1 MWKFLSNIILKN
13 RIVII
18 IMITALTVFMAQKG
32 REAKLSYSMAKL
44 LPNDHQVSVD
54 YNDFLNKYGSQNVLV
69 IAVEDSLIT
78 TLSHLKKWDKVSE
91 SIKNINGIEQII
103 SFSNLPILQ
112 KDADEKKFTVKKWFS
127 EDIQTE
133 EEFQKA
139 LAIYQSQPF
148 FKGLI
153 NSEDNKVTT
162 LLITLDEEMI
172 RSSKREILIS
182 SIKDLVDNYSTDF
195 GVKAHYSGLPYIRTV
210 HSVKVKNEISMFILF
225 TLLITALILYLF
237 FRSFKATISS
247 IIVVIIGVI
256 FSFGSIALIG
266 YEISILMALVPPVL
280 IVIGIPNC
288 IFLINKF
295 HSEFRLSKNKED
307 ALSKMIQKIGNI
319 TLLTNVTTA
328 SGFAA
333 FILTNSETLQEFG
346 VIASLNILF
355 IFLLSLFIIPIYFSF
370 SSAPKK
376 RHTQHLDK
384 KWLNNLVQYLA
395 YLVKYK
401 RKHIYVITVVLIVVG
416 FFGIIQLKTT
426 GNITDDLPK
435 DQALYKDLKF
445 LESNFGGVLPLEVLV
460 NTKKKNGLLKSYNL
474 RKIEKLSDVL
484 ETYPEFS
491 KPSSYIDAV
500 KYSKQAFYN
509 GDSTYY
515 SLPNSQE
522 QRVILSYL
530 KNSSEGLGFGNLL
543 MDSLKQEARI
553 SLRVA
558 DISTSKMDSIFD
570 SLLPKINEIF
580 DPEKYDVT
588 ITGTSIVFLNGT
600 KFLIKNLVLSLLL
613 VIILIS
619 IFMAW
624 MFNSF
629 RMVVVSIIPNLI
641 PLLLTGAIMGY
652 FGIALKPS
660 TILVFSIAFGISV
673 DDTIHF
679 LAKYRQ
685 ELLMNNWNIRKSVFS
700 ALNETGVSM
709 FYTSVV
715 LFFGFF
721 IFVASDFGGTIAL
734 GLLVSITLMLAM
746 LSNLLLLPALLLSL
760 EKIINYEAF
769 QEPLL
774 DTFDEEEDVELD
786 ELKVKRKEKQS

>member
-1 MWKFLSNIILKN
+1 MWKFLSNFILKN

-44 LPNDHQVSVD
+44 LPNDHQVSID

-91 SIKNINGIEQII
+91 SIRKINGIEQII
-103 SFSNLPILQ
+103 SFSTLPILQ

-133 EEFQKA
+133 EEFQKV
-139 LAIYQSQPF
+139 LAIYQSQPL

-172 RSSKREILIS
+172 RSSKREILIF

-210 HSVKVKNEISMFILF
+210 DSVKVKNEISMFILF

-266 YEISILMALVPPVL
+266 YDISILMALVPPVL

-295 HSEFRLSKNKED
+295 HTEFRLSKNKED

-376 RHTQHLDK
+376 RHTHHLDK
-384 KWLNNLVQYLA
+384 KWINNLVQYLA

-426 GNITDDLPK
+426 GNITEDLPK
-435 DQALYKDLKF
+435 EQALYQDLKF

-500 KYSKQAFYN
+500 KYGKQAFYN

-530 KNSSEGLGFGNLL
+530 KNSSEGLGFGNML

-700 ALNETGVSM
+700 SLHETGVSM

-786 ELKVKRKEKQS
+786 ELKVKRKEK

>member
-44 LPNDHQVSVD
+44 LPNDHQVSID

-91 SIKNINGIEQII
+91 SIKKINGIEQII

-153 NSEDNKVTT
+153 NSEENKVTT

-172 RSSKREILIS
+172 RSSKREILIF
-182 SIKDLVDNYSTDF
+182 SIKALVDNYSTDF

-210 HSVKVKNEISMFILF
+210 DSVKVKNEISMFILF
-225 TLLITALILYLF
+225 TLLITALILFLF

-256 FSFGSIALIG
+256 FSFGSIALMG

-384 KWLNNLVQYLA
+384 KWINNLVQYLA

-426 GNITDDLPK
+426 GNITEDLPK
-435 DQALYKDLKF
+435 EQALYQDLKF

-588 ITGTSIVFLNGT
+588 ITGASIVFLNGT

-613 VIILIS
+613 VIVLIS

-774 DTFDEEEDVELD
+774 DTFDEEEDIELD
-786 ELKVKRKEKQS
+786 ELKVKRKEK

>member
-384 KWLNNLVQYLA
+384 KWINNLIQYLA

-426 GNITDDLPK
+426 GNITEDLPK
-435 DQALYKDLKF
+435 EQALYQDLKF

-685 ELLMNNWNIRKSVFS
+685 ELLINNWNIRKSVFS
-700 ALNETGVSM
+700 ALNETGLSM

-786 ELKVKRKEKQS
+786 ELKVKRKEK

>member
-1 MWKFLSNIILKN
+1 MWKFLSNFILKN

-127 EDIQTE
+127 EGIQTE

-139 LAIYQSQPF
+139 LTIYQSQPF

-172 RSSKREILIS
+172 RSSKREILIF

-210 HSVKVKNEISMFILF
+210 DSVKVKNEISMFILF

-256 FSFGSIALIG
+256 FSFGSIALMG

-307 ALSKMIQKIGNI
+307 ALRKMIQKIGNI

-384 KWLNNLVQYLA
+384 KWINNLVQYLA

-426 GNITDDLPK
+426 GNITEDLPK
-435 DQALYKDLKF
+435 EQALYQDLKF

-588 ITGTSIVFLNGT
+588 ITGASIVFLNGT

-685 ELLMNNWNIRKSVFS
+685 ELLINNWNIRKSVFS

-786 ELKVKRKEKQS
+786 ELKVKRKEK

>member
-1 MWKFLSNIILKN
+1 MWKSLSNIILKN

-18 IMITALTVFMAQKG
+18 IMIAALTVFMAQKG
-32 REAKLSYSMAKL
+32 RQAKLSYSMAKL

-54 YNDFLNKYGSQNVLV
+54 YNYFLNKYGPQNVLV
-69 IAVEDSLIT
+69 VAVEDSLIT

-91 SIKNINGIEQII
+91 SIKKINGIEQII

-112 KDADEKKFTVKKWFS
+112 NDADEKKFTIKKWFS

-162 LLITLDEEMI
+162 LLITLDEELI
-172 RSSKREILIS
+172 RSSKREILIF
-182 SIKDLVDNYSTDF
+182 SIKDLVDHYSTDF

-210 HSVKVKNEISMFILF
+210 DSVKVKNEISMFILF

-256 FSFGSIALIG
+256 FSFGSIALMG

-384 KWLNNLVQYLA
+384 KWINNLVQYLA

-426 GNITDDLPK
+426 GNITEDLPK
-435 DQALYKDLKF
+435 EQALYQDLKF

-774 DTFDEEEDVELD
+774 DTFDEEEDIELD
-786 ELKVKRKEKQS
+786 ELKVKRKEK

>member
-1 MWKFLSNIILKN
+1 MWKFLSNFILKN

-91 SIKNINGIEQII
+91 SIKKINGIEQII

-112 KDADEKKFTVKKWFS
+112 NDADEKKFTIKKWFS

-384 KWLNNLVQYLA
+384 KWINNLVQYLA

-426 GNITDDLPK
+426 GNITEDLPK
-435 DQALYKDLKF
+435 EQALYQDLKF

-588 ITGTSIVFLNGT
+588 ITGASIVFLNGT

-786 ELKVKRKEKQS
+786 ELKVKRKEK

>member
-153 NSEDNKVTT
+153 NSEENKVTT

-172 RSSKREILIS
+172 RSSKREILIF
-182 SIKDLVDNYSTDF
+182 SIKALVDNYSTDF

-210 HSVKVKNEISMFILF
+210 DSVKVKNEISMFILF
-225 TLLITALILYLF
+225 TLLITALILFLF

-256 FSFGSIALIG
+256 FSFGSIALMG

-384 KWLNNLVQYLA
+384 KWINNLVQYLA

-426 GNITDDLPK
+426 GNITEDLPK
-435 DQALYKDLKF
+435 EQALYQDLKF

-522 QRVILSYL
+522 QRVISSYL

-588 ITGTSIVFLNGT
+588 ITGASIVFLNGT

-613 VIILIS
+613 VIVLIS

-774 DTFDEEEDVELD
+774 DTFDEEEDIELD
-786 ELKVKRKEKQS
+786 ELKVKRKEK

>member
-1 MWKFLSNIILKN
+1 MWKFLSNFILKN

-44 LPNDHQVSVD
+44 LPNDHQVSID

-91 SIKNINGIEQII
+91 SIRKINGIEQII
-103 SFSNLPILQ
+103 SFSTLPILQ

-133 EEFQKA
+133 EEFQKV
-139 LAIYQSQPF
+139 LAIYQSQPL

-172 RSSKREILIS
+172 RSSKREILIF

-210 HSVKVKNEISMFILF
+210 DSVKVKNEISMFILF

-266 YEISILMALVPPVL
+266 YDISILMALVPPVL

-376 RHTQHLDK
+376 RHTHHLDK
-384 KWLNNLVQYLA
+384 KWINNLVQYLA

-426 GNITDDLPK
+426 GNITEDLPK
-435 DQALYKDLKF
+435 EQALYQDLKF

-500 KYSKQAFYN
+500 KYGKQAFYN

-530 KNSSEGLGFGNLL
+530 KNSSEGLGFGNML

-700 ALNETGVSM
+700 SLHETGVSM

-786 ELKVKRKEKQS
+786 ELKVKRKEK

>member
-1 MWKFLSNIILKN
+1 MWIFISRLILKN
-13 RIVII
+13 RIII
-18 IMITALTVFMAQKG
+18 ILLIVGLTIFMVKKG
-32 REAKLSYSMAKL
+32 GDVRLSYSMAKL
-44 LPNDHQVSVD
+44 LPSDHPISLD
-54 YNDFLNKYGSQNVLV
+54 YQDFLEKYGVQNVLV
-69 IAVEDSLIT
+69 IAIEDSLIS
-78 TLSHLKKWDKVSE
+78 TLEHLLKWDMVTHDIE
-91 SIKNINGIEQII
+91 IINGVEQVV
-103 SFSNLPILQ
+103 SFANLPILI
-112 KDADEKKFTVKKWFS
+112 KDTVKKNFIFKRWFS
-127 EDIQTE
+127 RNLKTEDQLDSA
-133 EEFQKA
+133 F
-139 LAIYQSQPF
+139 SQYGKQHF
-148 FKGLI
+148 YNSLI
-153 NSEDNKVTT
+153 NSNDNKLSTM
-162 LLITLDEEMI
+162 LITLDDVVMKSEGREE
-172 RSSKREILIS
+172 LIFI
-182 SIKDLVDNYSTDF
+182 IKDLVDAYADDF
-195 GVKAHYSGLPYIRTV
+195 QIKVHYSGLPYIRTV
-210 HSVKVKNEISMFILF
+210 DSIKVKKEISLFIIF
-225 TLLITALILYLF
+225 TLLITSLILFLF
-237 FRSFKATISS
+237 FRSFKAVISS
-247 IIVVIIGVI
+247 MIVVMLGVV
-256 FSFGSIALIG
+256 FSFGTISLLG
-266 YEISILMALVPPVL
+266 YEVSAVMALVPSVL

-295 HSEFRLSKNKED
+295 HNEFKRTQNKD
-307 ALSKMIQKIGNI
+307 LALRKMVQKIGNI
-319 TLLTNVTTA
+319 TLLTNLTTA

-346 VIASLNILF
+346 LVASINILF
-355 IFLLSLFIIPIYFSF
+355 IFFLSLFIIPIYFSF
-370 SSAPKK
+370 ASPPKH
-376 RHTQHLDK
+376 RHTKHLDK
-384 KWLNNLVQYLA
+384 IWINNLAKRLVFLVQYRR
-395 YLVKYK
+395 KY
-401 RKHIYVITVVLIVVG
+401 IYIITIILIVFG
-416 FFGIIQLKTT
+416 SFGIFNIKTT
-426 GNITDDLPK
+426 GNITDELPK
-435 DQALYKDLKF
+435 EGDLYKDLKF
-445 LESNFGGVLPLEVLV
+445 FENNFGGVMPLEIMI

-474 RKIEKLSDVL
+474 RKIEELSKEL
-484 ETYPEFS
+484 TSFKEFS
-491 KPSSYIDAV
+491 KPSSYVDMV

-509 GDSTYY
+509 GDSAYY

-522 QRVILSYL
+522 KSLILSYL
-530 KNSSEGLGFGNLL
+530 KNSTSVMNMGIFM

-558 DISTSKMDSIFD
+558 DISTTKMDSLFEALLPKVNKIFD
-570 SLLPKINEIF
+570 SN
-580 DPEKYDVT
+580 KYDVT
-588 ITGTSIVFLNGT
+588 VTGSSIVFLNGT
-600 KFLIKNLVLSLLL
+600 KFLLKNLMLSLLL

-685 ELLMNNWNIRKSVFS
+685 ELLVNNWNIKKSVLS

-734 GLLVSITLMLAM
+734 GLLVSITLLFAM

-786 ELKVKRKEKQS
+786 ELKVKRK

>member
-1 MWKFLSNIILKN
+1 MWKSLSNFILKN

-78 TLSHLKKWDKVSE
+78 TLSHLKKWDIVSE

-103 SFSNLPILQ
+103 SFSNLSFLQ
-112 KDADEKKFTVKKWFS
+112 KDAVEKKFTVKKWFS

-153 NSEDNKVTT
+153 NSDDNKVTT

-172 RSSKREILIS
+172 RSSKREILIF
-182 SIKDLVDNYSTDF
+182 SIKALVDNYSTDF

-210 HSVKVKNEISMFILF
+210 DSVKVKNEISMFILF

-256 FSFGSIALIG
+256 FSFGSIALMG

-384 KWLNNLVQYLA
+384 KWINNLVQYLA

-435 DQALYKDLKF
+435 EQALYQDLKF

-474 RKIEKLSDVL
+474 RKIEKLSDIL
-484 ETYPEFS
+484 ETFPEFS

-588 ITGTSIVFLNGT
+588 VTGASIVFLNGT

-786 ELKVKRKEKQS
+786 ELKVKRKEK

>member
-1 MWKFLSNIILKN
+1 MWIFISRLILKN
-13 RIVII
+13 RIII
-18 IMITALTVFMAQKG
+18 ILLIAGITVFMVKKG
-32 REAKLSYSMAKL
+32 RDARLSYSVAKL
-44 LPNDHQVSVD
+44 LPSNHPINLD
-54 YNDFLNKYGSQNVLV
+54 YQDFLEKYGEQNVLV
-69 IAVEDSLIT
+69 IAIEDSLMS
-78 TLSHLKKWDKVSE
+78 TLEHLLKWNKVTQKIEIINGVDKVV
-91 SIKNINGIEQII
+91 
-103 SFSNLPILQ
+103 SFANLPILL
-112 KDADEKKFTVKKWFS
+112 KDTANKNFVLKRWFS
-127 EDIQTE
+127 QNVKTQAELDSAFSQYN
-133 EEFQKA
+133 K
-139 LAIYQSQPF
+139 QPF
-148 FKGLI
+148 YKGLI
-153 NSEDNKVTT
+153 NSNDNKVSTM
-162 LLITLDEEMI
+162 LITLDDIVMKSVSREE
-172 RSSKREILIS
+172 LIF
-182 SIKDLVDNYSTDF
+182 SIKDLVDAYSDEFQTK
-195 GVKAHYSGLPYIRTV
+195 VHYSGIPYIRTV
-210 HSVKVKNEISMFILF
+210 HSIKIKEEISLFILF
-225 TLLITALILYLF
+225 TLLITSLILFLF
-237 FRSFKATISS
+237 FRSFKAVISS
-247 IIVVIIGVI
+247 MIVVMLGVV
-256 FSFGSIALIG
+256 FSFGTISLLG
-266 YEISILMALVPPVL
+266 YEVSVLMALVPPIL

-295 HSEFRLSKNKED
+295 HNEFKRTQDKD
-307 ALSKMIQKIGNI
+307 YALRKMVHKIGNI
-319 TLLTNVTTA
+319 TLLTNLTTA

-333 FILTNSETLQEFG
+333 FMLTNSETLQEFG
-346 VIASLNILF
+346 LVASINIIS
-355 IFLLSLFIIPIYFSF
+355 IFFLSLFIIPIYFSF
-370 SSAPKK
+370 ASPPKY
-376 RHTQHLDK
+376 RHTKHLDK
-384 KWLNNLVQYLA
+384 VWINKLVERLAFLVQY
-395 YLVKYK
+395 K
-401 RKHIYVITVVLIVVG
+401 RKQIYFITTILIIFGV
-416 FFGIIQLKTT
+416 FGILNVKTT
-426 GNITDDLPK
+426 GNLTDELPK
-435 DQALYKDLKF
+435 EGELYKDLKF
-445 LESNFGGVLPLEVLV
+445 LESNFGGVMPLEVVV

-474 RKIEKLSDVL
+474 RKIERLSHEL
-484 ETYPEFS
+484 AAFKEFS
-491 KPSSYIDAV
+491 KPSSYVDMV

-509 GDSTYY
+509 GDSAYY

-522 QRVILSYL
+522 QRMIFSYL
-530 KNSSEGLGFGNLL
+530 KNSTTSMSALM

-558 DISTSKMDSIFD
+558 DITTSKMDSVFDALWPKVNKIFD
-570 SLLPKINEIF
+570 A
-580 DPEKYDVT
+580 DKYDVT
-588 ITGTSIVFLNGT
+588 ITGSSVVFLKGT
-600 KFLIKNLVLSLLL
+600 KFLLKNLMLSLLL

-685 ELLMNNWNIRKSVFS
+685 ELLVNNWNIKKSVLS

-734 GLLVSITLMLAM
+734 GLLVSITLLFAM

-774 DTFDEEEDVELD
+774 DVFDEEEDVELD
-786 ELKVKRKEKQS
+786 ELKVKRK